1 MRGVTIGAAL
11 ALLFATQVASAAP
24 TKVTYAK
31 GKTEFLANAAKHTKD
46 GQIAP
51 AAPWKALK
59 NGTSLAEGA
68 AVRTGANAR
77 LELTLADG
85 SRIRVDQETTLALS
99 EAQVKGKER
108 TVSVQVWVGRLWA
121 KVAKGMS
128 GGSKFE
134 VKTDNAVA
142 GVRGTSF
149 TVVAN
154 TDLSSLVKVYTGT
167 VGVKKNEDGYTRRA
181 RTQVS
186 GPSRIDKKQWEEV
199 IATAMKQVKVT
210 ALGEIAPA
218 EDFTDAGDDAQWAM
232 WNQERDEAIQ

>member
-1 MRGVTIGAAL
+1 MAAGAAL
-11 ALLFATQVASAAP
+11 VLLLTAQVAAAAP

-31 GKTEFLANAAKHTKD
+31 GKTEYLPNAAKHTKD
-46 GQIAP
+46 GQIA
-51 AAPWKALK
+51 AKAPWKALK
-59 NGTSLAEGA
+59 KGAKLAEGA
-68 AVRTGANAR
+68 AVRTAADAR
-77 LELTLADG
+77 LELKLGDG
-85 SRIRVDQETTLALS
+85 SRIRVDEKTTLALS
-99 EAQVKGKER
+99 QARMKGKQR
-108 TVSVQVWVGRLWA
+108 TVSVRVWVGRLWA
-121 KVAKGMS
+121 KVAKRMS

-134 VKTDNAVA
+134 VQTDNAVA

-167 VGVKKNEDGYTRRA
+167 VGVKKNENPYRRRA
-181 RTQVS
+181 RTQVA

-218 EDFTDAGDDAQWAM
+218 EDFTDAGADLQWAM